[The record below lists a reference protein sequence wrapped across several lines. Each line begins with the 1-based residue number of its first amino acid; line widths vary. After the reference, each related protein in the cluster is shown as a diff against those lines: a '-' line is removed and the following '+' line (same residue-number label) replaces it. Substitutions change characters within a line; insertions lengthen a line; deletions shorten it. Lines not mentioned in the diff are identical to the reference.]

1 MNRVY
6 GGVSGLRRSQMMN
19 TSVALMRR
27 SRFQQAVHL
36 SAVSFPHRED
46 SARME
51 VMAGHLGNWE
61 GLLEGVLPNV
71 SDVVEPLWRRRPL
84 YVPRSP
90 TNNRVQLTVRPVT
103 FVTGQRPRQAVP
115 QLTLER

>member
-1 MNRVY
+1 MK
-6 GGVSGLRRSQMMN
+6 

-27 SRFQQAVHL
+27 SRFLQTVHL

-46 SARME
+46 SVRME
-51 VMAGHLGNWE
+51 VTAGHLGNWK

-84 YVPRSP
+84 YVRRPP
-90 TNNRVQLTVRPVT
+90 TNNSMKLTVWSAASRAVALAA
-103 FVTGQRPRQAVP
+103 VGQPAAYAHR
-115 QLTLER
+115 